1 MTMKTAVVTGGGA
14 GIGREISL
22 LLASKGY
29 KVYATGRNLES
40 LEITSKMSER
50 GLVIPLQMD
59 VSDPASIRSALS
71 GIHSVDALVA
81 NAGICVQAALD
92 DDNADD
98 VWHSVMKTNVDGVWY
113 LFRALHDRLTD
124 NARAVIVSSG
134 LGKLGRP
141 AYGAYTASKHAVLGL
156 AKCFSKELAVRN
168 ITVNAV
174 CPGWVET
181 DMARRDL
188 VRTAGLHGTT
198 PEQEYERAVENI
210 PLHRFVQPSEVAA
223 LINFLLSDEAGAI
236 TGQAYNI
243 SCGEFFA

>member
-1 MTMKTAVVTGGGA
+1 MTLKTAVVTGGGT
-14 GIGREISL
+14 GIGRDISL
-22 LLASKGY
+22 LLASRGY
-29 KVYATGRNLES
+29 KVYATGRNLEP
-40 LEITSKMSER
+40 LEVTAKMSVD
-50 GLVIPLQMD
+50 GLIIPVQMD
-59 VSDPASIRSALS
+59 VSDPASIRRALTD
-71 GIHSVDALVA
+71 IKSVDALVA
-81 NAGICVQAALD
+81 NAGICLQAALD
-92 DDNADD
+92 DDNADE
-98 VWHSVMKTNVDGVWY
+98 VWHNVMKTNVDGVWY
-113 LFRALHDRLTD
+113 LFRALHDRFTD

-156 AKCFSKELAVRN
+156 AKCFSKELAERN

-188 VRTAGLHGTT
+188 VRTAGIHGTT
-198 PEQEYERAVENI
+198 PEQEYAKAVENI
-210 PLHRFVQPSEVAA
+210 PLHRFVQPDEVAA
-223 LINFLLSDEAGAI
+223 LIGFLLSEEAGAI